1 MRKALPLV
9 LAGVVAQAWGP
20 GAGFGLGAL
29 GSVALAAGLTDSPSE
44 AAQSVDDAATV
55 PGVYGT
61 R

>member
-9 LAGVVAQAWGP
+9 LAGMVALA
-20 GAGFGLGAL
+20 LGVL
-29 GSVALAAGLTDSPSE
+29 GSVALASTLTGSSAE
-44 AAQSVDDAATV
+44 AADTVKGTDAA

>member
-9 LAGVVAQAWGP
+9 LAGAIAL
-20 GAGFGLGAL
+20 ALGAI
-29 GSVALAAGLTDSPSE
+29 GSVALASGLSGSSAE
-44 AAQSVDDAATV
+44 AAKTADDTTVV

>member
-9 LAGVVAQAWGP
+9 LAGVVALT
-20 GAGFGLGAL
+20 LGVL
-29 GSVALAAGLTDSPSE
+29 GSVALASTLSGSSSE
-44 AAQSVDDAATV
+44 AADAVQNNADVV

>member
-9 LAGVVAQAWGP
+9 LAGVVALA
-20 GAGFGLGAL
+20 LGVL
-29 GSVALAAGLTDSPSE
+29 GSVALASTLTGSPSE
-44 AAQSVDDAATV
+44 AASSVKGADAV

>member
-9 LAGVVAQAWGP
+9 LAGVIALA
-20 GAGFGLGAL
+20 LGAL
-29 GSVALAAGLTDSPSE
+29 GSVALASSLTKSPSE

>member
-9 LAGVVAQAWGP
+9 LAGAIAL
-20 GAGFGLGAL
+20 ALGVL
-29 GSVALAAGLTDSPSE
+29 GSVALASSLAGSSSE
-44 AAQSVDDAATV
+44 AARAVDDAQTI

>member
-9 LAGVVAQAWGP
+9 LAGAIAL
-20 GAGFGLGAL
+20 ALGAL
-29 GSVALAAGLTDSPSE
+29 GSVALASSLTGSPSE
-44 AAQSVDDAATV
+44 AAKSVDDTATV

>member
-9 LAGVVAQAWGP
+9 LAGVVALT
-20 GAGFGLGAL
+20 LGVL
-29 GSVALAAGLTDSPSE
+29 GSVALASTLAGSSSE
-44 AAQSVDDAATV
+44 AAEAVENADVV

>member
-9 LAGVVAQAWGP
+9 LAGVVALA
-20 GAGFGLGAL
+20 FGVL
-29 GSVALAAGLTDSPSE
+29 GSVALASSLAGSPSE
-44 AAQSVDDAATV
+44 AARSVDDAQTV

>member
-9 LAGVVAQAWGP
+9 LAGVVALT
-20 GAGFGLGAL
+20 LGVL
-29 GSVALAAGLTDSPSE
+29 GSVALATSLTASSSE
-44 AAQSVDDAATV
+44 AANSVEDGVV

>member
-9 LAGVVAQAWGP
+9 LAGALAL
-20 GAGFGLGAL
+20 GLGVL
-29 GSVALAAGLTDSPSE
+29 GSYALASSLSSSSAE
-44 AAQSVDDAATV
+44 AAKTAEDVQSV

>member
-9 LAGVVAQAWGP
+9 LAGVVALAL
-20 GAGFGLGAL
+20 GLI
-29 GSVALAAGLTDSPSE
+29 GSVAVASTLTGSSSE
-44 AAQSVDDAATV
+44 AAKSVTGTDAA

>member
-9 LAGVVAQAWGP
+9 LAGVVALT
-20 GAGFGLGAL
+20 LGVL
-29 GSVALAAGLTDSPSE
+29 GSVALASTLAGSSSE
-44 AAQSVDDAATV
+44 AAKSVDSAEIQ

>member
-9 LAGVVAQAWGP
+9 LAGAVALV
-20 GAGFGLGAL
+20 LGVL
-29 GSVALAAGLTDSPSE
+29 GSVALATSLAGSSSE
-44 AAQSVDDAATV
+44 AARTVDDAQTV

>member
-9 LAGVVAQAWGP
+9 LAGVIALA
-20 GAGFGLGAL
+20 LGAI
-29 GSVALAAGLTDSPSE
+29 GSVALASSLTSKS
-44 AAQSVDDAATV
+44 SDAAATTDDTQVV

>member
-9 LAGVVAQAWGP
+9 LAGLVALT
-20 GAGFGLGAL
+20 LGVL
-29 GSVALAAGLTDSPSE
+29 GSVALATSLTTSSSE
-44 AAQSVDDAATV
+44 AANAVEGGEVV

>member
-9 LAGVVAQAWGP
+9 LAGVIALA
-20 GAGFGLGAL
+20 LGAI
-29 GSVALAAGLTDSPSE
+29 GSVALASTLTGSPSE
-44 AAQSVDDAATV
+44 AAQTVDDAQVV

>member
-9 LAGVVAQAWGP
+9 LAGVVALT
-20 GAGFGLGAL
+20 LGVL
-29 GSVALAAGLTDSPSE
+29 GSVALATSLTASSSE
-44 AAQSVDDAATV
+44 AANSVEDGGVV

>member
-9 LAGVVAQAWGP
+9 LAGVIALA
-20 GAGFGLGAL
+20 LGAI
-29 GSVALAAGLTDSPSE
+29 GSVALASTLTGSSSE
-44 AAQSVDDAATV
+44 AAKTADDTQVV